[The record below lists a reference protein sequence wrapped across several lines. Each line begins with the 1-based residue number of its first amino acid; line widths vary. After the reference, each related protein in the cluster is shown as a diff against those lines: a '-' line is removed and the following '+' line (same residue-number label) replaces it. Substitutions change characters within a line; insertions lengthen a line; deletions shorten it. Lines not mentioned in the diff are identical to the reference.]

1 MHWITHPNTCV
12 GKEVKMNPMHQP
24 PSAEAWQAFVAR
36 SGGSMDGVV
45 SAIVPFGAF
54 VRFEEGVDGLLPTAE
69 SKGQLSE
76 GSKVTVRV
84 LQLDPDQRRVSLQQI

>member
-1 MHWITHPNTCV
+1 
-12 GKEVKMNPMHQP
+12 MNQTHQP

-36 SGGSMDGVV
+36 SDGTLDGIV

-69 SKGQLSE
+69 SKHQLSA
-76 GSKVTVRV
+76 GDHVTVRV
-84 LQLDPDQRRVSLQQI
+84 LQLDLDKRRVSLQEI